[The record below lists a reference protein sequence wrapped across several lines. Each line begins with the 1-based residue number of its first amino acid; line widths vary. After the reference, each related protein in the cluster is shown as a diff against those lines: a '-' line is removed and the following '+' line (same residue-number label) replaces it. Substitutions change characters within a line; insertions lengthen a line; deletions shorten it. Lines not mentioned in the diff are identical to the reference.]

1 MEGPDLING
10 MMWYV
15 VFLFSTIVH
24 EAAHA
29 FAAMKLG
36 DDTAYHGGQVSL
48 DPMPHIV
55 REPLG
60 TVVIPIVSFLMSGWM
75 IGWASTPYDPYWARR
90 YPRRSALMSLAGP
103 ASNLL
108 LVLVSA
114 LLIRIGMATGYLV
127 EPDFVNFTH
136 VAAASAQ
143 TGLVPGVAMIL
154 SIMFSLNLLLLVFN
168 LLPFPPL
175 DGSGVAPLFLS
186 ERLALSYM
194 DFSSNPR
201 FSIIGLFIAWKVFG
215 SLFGPIHLAA
225 LNLLYNGANF
235 Y

>member
-1 MEGPDLING
+1 MEGLELLDG

-29 FAAMKLG
+29 FTAMKLG

-48 DPMPHIV
+48 DPIPHV
-55 REPLG
+55 QREPLG
-60 TVVIPIVSFLMSGWM
+60 TVVIPIMSFLMSGWM
-75 IGWASTPYDPYWARR
+75 IGWASTPYDPFWAQR

-103 ASNLL
+103 VSNLF

-114 LLIRIGMATGYLV
+114 LMIRIGLVTGYFV

-136 VAAASAQ
+136 VAAASGESGILPA
-143 TGLVPGVAMIL
+143 VAMVL
-154 SIMFSLNLLLLVFN
+154 SIMFTLNLLLFVFN

-175 DGSGVAPLFLS
+175 DGSGALPLFLS
-186 ERLALSYM
+186 GRKALSCM
-194 DFSSNPR
+194 DFFNNPR
-201 FSIIGLFIAWKVFG
+201 FSIIGLFIAWKVF
-215 SLFGPIHLAA
+215 SHVFDPILLTAI
-225 LNLLYNGANF
+225 NLLYGGAN
-235 Y
+235 YH

>member
-1 MEGPDLING
+1 MEGPELING

-29 FAAMKLG
+29 FAALKLG

-90 YPRRSALMSLAGP
+90 YPRRSALMALAGP
-103 ASNLL
+103 ASNLI

-114 LLIRIGMATGYLV
+114 LLIRIGMATGYFV
-127 EPDFVNFTH
+127 EPDIVNFTH
-136 VAAASAQ
+136 VAAAVDQSGILPA
-143 TGLVPGVAMIL
+143 VAMCL
-154 SIMFSLNLLLLVFN
+154 SIMFTLNLLLFVFN

-175 DGSGVAPLFLS
+175 DGSSAIPLFLS
-186 ERLALSYM
+186 ERQALRYM
-194 DFSSNPR
+194 DFFSNPS
-201 FSIIGLFIAWKVFG
+201 FSFFGLFVAWKVFG
-215 SLFGPIHLAA
+215 TLFGPIHVAA
-225 LNLLYNGANF
+225 LNLLYAGANF
-235 Y
+235 H